1 MKSGRMKSGFAV
13 LVLGAICLTGI
24 AAAQSDSG
32 PTLDPAPTA
41 KKPKRRMAS
50 PDQPGP
56 TVVAPRSDDR
66 ASERPVRPA
75 DPSEESSSRN
85 TLIDLSPPKNDAK
98 DHPGAEMDL
107 GVNEFHPYD
116 PHKAMKNVEVGDY
129 YAKRKNLAAAIS
141 RYREALQYKP
151 KDAEATFKLAE
162 ALERSGE
169 SEEAAEDYQAYLK
182 ITPHG
187 DFAEQAKKALQRL
200 NEKSGNSASADSAPK
215 PKS

>member
-1 MKSGRMKSGFAV
+1 MKSAFAV
-13 LVLGAICLTGI
+13 VVLGAVCFSGM
-24 AAAQSDSG
+24 AAYAQSDSG
-32 PTLDPAPTA
+32 PILDPAPTA
-41 KKPKRRMAS
+41 KKPKRRVAS

-56 TVVAPRSDDR
+56 TIAPSSSSSDDR
-66 ASERPVRPA
+66 VSERPARPA

-129 YAKRKNLAAAIS
+129 YAKRKNLPAAIS
-141 RYREALQYKP
+141 RYREALLYKP
-151 KDAEATFKLAE
+151 RDAEATFKLAE

-169 SEEAAEDYQAYLK
+169 RDEAAEDYQAYLK
-182 ITPHG
+182 ITPRG
-187 DFAEQAKKALQRL
+187 DFAEQAKKALERL
-200 NEKSGNSASADSAPK
+200 NEKSENSASADSAPK